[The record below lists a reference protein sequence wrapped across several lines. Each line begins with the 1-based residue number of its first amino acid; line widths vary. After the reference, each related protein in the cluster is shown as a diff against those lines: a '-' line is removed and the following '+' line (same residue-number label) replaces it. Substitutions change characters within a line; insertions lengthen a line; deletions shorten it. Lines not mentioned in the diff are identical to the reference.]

1 MTGCLKTWR
10 SDIAEETR
18 NLPDQ
23 EAYQDHVQGKDDII
37 IETWTKKD
45 LAHAAVKRDQ
55 GVVTRRDGPGLDQ
68 TPKANT
74 NIVAGVVARAGRR
87 RRGQRKYGEKV
98 AVVQL
103 AL

>member
-1 MTGCLKTWR
+1 MTGCLKTRR
-10 SDIAEETR
+10 SDIAEKTR
-18 NLPDQ
+18 NPPDQ

-37 IETWTKKD
+37 IETGTKKD
-45 LAHAAVKRDQ
+45 LAHAAVKGDQ

-74 NIVAGVVARAGRR
+74 DIVARAGRR